1 MRKHNKP
8 PVSYEGL
15 PRLHLVYEGTTRP
28 YQYVRDHH
36 DAEAILRP
44 LFTGIEHREEMHAL
58 YLNNAG
64 RVLGTYLVSAGGIDS
79 TAVDVRL
86 VLQPALLS
94 NASGIILAH
103 NHPSGVREPSKE
115 DHVVTRMV
123 RDATKLMCLQFIDH
137 LILMPDNGCLSF
149 TEEQWL

>member
-1 MRKHNKP
+1 MKKYRKP

-28 YQYVRDHH
+28 YQYVHNH
-36 DAEAILRP
+36 NDAAAVLRP
-44 LFTGIEHREEMHAL
+44 FFTGIEHREEMHAL
-58 YLNNAG
+58 YINNAG
-64 RVLGTYLVSAGGIDS
+64 RVLGTYLVSSGGVDS

-103 NHPSGVREPSKE
+103 NHPSGAREASRE
-115 DHVVTRMV
+115 DHAVTRMV
-123 RDATKLMCLQFIDH
+123 RDAAKLMNMQLTDH
-137 LILMPDNGCLSF
+137 IILMPDNTHISF
-149 TEEQWL
+149 MQEDWL

>member
-1 MRKHNKP
+1 MKKHRKP

-28 YQYVRDHH
+28 YQYVRNHD
-36 DAEAILRP
+36 DAEAVLRP

-64 RVLGTYLVSAGGIDS
+64 RVLGTYLVSSGGVDS
-79 TAVDVRL
+79 TSVDVRL

-103 NHPSGVREPSKE
+103 NHPSGAHEASKE
-115 DHVVTRMV
+115 DHAVTRMV
-123 RDATKLMCLQFIDH
+123 RDAAKLMSMQLTDH
-137 LILMPDNGCLSF
+137 LILMPSDGCISF
-149 TEEQWL
+149 ARENWL